1 MATRTKTRD
10 TRQTS
15 EYLRQKYE
23 LSGLQKKYDL
33 RGQENSDKTD
43 LINELQAKLAAKEE
57 ELKLVTTSCVE
68 RQHLIDD
75 LLIKVQL
82 LSTPTTVAVVE
93 GQRELAL
100 ETKTEQ

>member
-1 MATRTKTRD
+1 MATRTKHRD
-10 TRQTS
+10 GSQAD
-15 EYLRQKYE
+15 EYLRQKKE
-23 LSGLQKKYDL
+23 LSSLQKKHD
-33 RGQENSDKTD
+33 
-43 LINELQAKLAAKEE
+43 ILQTKYSEVCANLTAKEQ